1 MTAIVDRIEDN
12 NIAVLEINGSEK
24 FLDVPLSELP
34 EGTSQG
40 DVLVHKETGWERD
53 PEATNKRTLEI
64 LSLFNKLFKKD

>member
-12 NIAVLEINGSEK
+12 NIAVLEINGGEK

-34 EGTSQG
+34 KGTSQG
-40 DVLVHKETGWERD
+40 DVLTGEEGNWQRD
-53 PEATNKRTLEI
+53 TEATNKRTLEI

>member
-12 NIAVLEINGSEK
+12 NIAVLEINGGEK

-34 EGTSQG
+34 EGTSPG
-40 DVLVHKETGWERD
+40 DVLVHKENGWEQD

-64 LSLFNKLFKKD
+64 LGLFNKLFKKD

>member
-12 NIAVLEINGSEK
+12 NIAVLEINGGEK

-40 DVLVHKETGWERD
+40 DILVHKETRWERD
-53 PEATNKRTLEI
+53 SEATNKRTLEI

>member
-12 NIAVLEINGSEK
+12 NIAVLEINGGEQ

-40 DVLVHKETGWERD
+40 DVLVHKENGWEQD

-64 LSLFNKLFKKD
+64 LGLFNKLFKKD